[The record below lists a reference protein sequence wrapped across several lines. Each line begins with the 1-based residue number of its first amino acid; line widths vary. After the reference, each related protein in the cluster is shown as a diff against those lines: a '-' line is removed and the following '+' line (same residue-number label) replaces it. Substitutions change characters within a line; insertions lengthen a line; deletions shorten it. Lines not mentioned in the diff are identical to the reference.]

1 MVFSSISFLYYFLP
15 VFLVLYFL
23 TPVKYRNITLL
34 IGSLLFYFYGEQRYF
49 YIIILMGLINYL
61 IGNKL
66 SKSKSKFIL
75 TIGILINILVLFY
88 FKYYDFF
95 VQNFNNIFGFNIS
108 FLNIIIPLGISFF
121 TFKNISYIVDIYNG
135 KIQKA
140 KNLFYYLTYLVMFPS
155 LVQGP
160 IVRYETVSEELEK
173 RSSSFNLF
181 SKGVSRFVIG
191 LSKKVILADT
201 LGKFISSLSLIE
213 SQTVLSAWLKAIC
226 DITRLYLDFSG
237 YSDMAI
243 GLGLMLGFHF
253 LENFNYPFCA
263 SSLTDF
269 WRGWHIS
276 LSSFF
281 KDYIY
286 IPLGGS
292 RVNKFRKYLNI
303 FIVWFVTGLWHGASW
318 NFILWGLY
326 FGIFLVIEKKLFY
339 KFFQKHKILGNIWT
353 NILVI
358 IGFVMFYQYNISD
371 ITKLLGLMF
380 GKNASLVNIETIY
393 YLKNYLVL
401 LIISFIC
408 CTPLIKNVILKLRK
422 NKKWNVIINIL
433 EPISYVVLLI
443 ICTSFIIDASS
454 SPFLYF
460 RF

>member
-34 IGSLLFYFYGEQRYF
+34 IDSLLFYFYGEQRYF

-269 WRGWHIS
+269 WRRWHIS

-339 KFFQKHKILGNIWT
+339 NFFQKHKILGNIWT